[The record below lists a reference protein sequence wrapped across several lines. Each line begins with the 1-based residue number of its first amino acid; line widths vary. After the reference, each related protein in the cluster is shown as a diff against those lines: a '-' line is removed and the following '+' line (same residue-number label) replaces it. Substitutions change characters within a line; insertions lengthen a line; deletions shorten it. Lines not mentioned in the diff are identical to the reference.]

1 MKESFESFRIMLN
14 ELNSS
19 IELNKIK
26 QIKIDNLEKEINEL
40 KKENIYLKKDLLF
53 MNTLKYFK

>member
-1 MKESFESFRIMLN
+1 MKESFESFSIMLN

-26 QIKIDNLEKEINEL
+26 QKEIDRL
-40 KKENIYLKKDLLF
+40 KNENIKLKKDLIFL
-53 MNTLKYFK
+53 NTLKYFK

>member
-1 MKESFESFRIMLN
+1 MKESFESFEIMLN

-26 QIKIDNLEKEINEL
+26 QIKINNLEKEIDKL
-40 KKENIYLKKDLLF
+40 KKENVYLKQDLIF
-53 MNTLKYFK
+53 MNTLKSFK

>member
-1 MKESFESFRIMLN
+1 MKESFESFSIMLN

-26 QIKIDNLEKEINEL
+26 QKEIDRL
-40 KKENIYLKKDLLF
+40 KNENIKLKQDLIF
-53 MNTLKYFK
+53 MNTLKSFK

>member
-1 MKESFESFRIMLN
+1 MKESFKSFEIILN

-26 QIKIDNLEKEINEL
+26 QIKIDNLEKEIDKL
-40 KKENIYLKKDLLF
+40 KKENVYLKNDLIF
-53 MNTLKYFK
+53 MNTLKSFK

>member
-1 MKESFESFRIMLN
+1 MKESFESFRVMLN

-19 IELNKIK
+19 VELNKIK
-26 QIKIDNLEKEINEL
+26 QIKIDSLEKEIEKL
-40 KKENIYLKKDLLF
+40 KKENVFLKQDLIF

>member
-1 MKESFESFRIMLN
+1 MKESFESFEIMLN

-26 QIKIDNLEKEINEL
+26 QIKINNLEKQIDKL
-40 KKENIYLKKDLLF
+40 KKENVYLKQDLIF
-53 MNTLKYFK
+53 MNTLKSFK

>member
-19 IELNKIK
+19 IKLNEIRKDKIEE
-26 QIKIDNLEKEINEL
+26 LEKEVEEL
-40 KKENIYLKKDLLF
+40 KRQNILLKKDLIF

>member
-26 QIKIDNLEKEINEL
+26 QIKIDNLEKEIDEL

>member
-19 IELNKIK
+19 IKLNEIRKDEIEE
-26 QIKIDNLEKEINEL
+26 LEKEVEEL
-40 KKENIYLKKDLLF
+40 KRQNILLKKDLIF

>member
-19 IELNKIK
+19 MELNKIK
-26 QIKIDNLEKEINEL
+26 QIKIDNLEKEIDKL
-40 KKENIYLKKDLLF
+40 KRQNILLKKDLIF
-53 MNTLKYFK
+53 MNTLKSFK

>member
-1 MKESFESFRIMLN
+1 MKESFESFKIMLN

-26 QIKIDNLEKEINEL
+26 QIKINNLEKEIDKL
-40 KKENIYLKKDLLF
+40 KKENVYLKQDLIF
-53 MNTLKYFK
+53 MNTFKYFK

>member
-1 MKESFESFRIMLN
+1 MKESFESFEIMLN

-26 QIKIDNLEKEINEL
+26 EIKINNLEKEIDKL
-40 KKENIYLKKDLLF
+40 KKENIYLKQDLIF
-53 MNTLKYFK
+53 MNTLKSFK

>member
-26 QIKIDNLEKEINEL
+26 QIKIENLEKEIDKL
-40 KKENIYLKKDLLF
+40 KKENVYLKNDLIF
-53 MNTLKYFK
+53 MNTLKSFK